1 MFENDRTRLIIAMVL
16 SFIVII
22 FYPKILE
29 FLGVETPAMKQER
42 EAAEA
47 TKTTTT
53 AQTVK
58 EDTSTPTGEQK
69 TTAKVEPAPTPP
81 LAPTMPREEE
91 RLVTI
96 DTPLYRAVISSH
108 GGGLKSF
115 RLKQYKE
122 TIEEGSKAIDIVK
135 PVDGLY
141 PLITR
146 LKVSGLPEV
155 PLFDIPTD
163 SIQIGTGDTGKLT
176 LRWQAPDG
184 TLIEKSYLFSSDN
197 YTVDVELK
205 ITNHSQESIKGTLIN
220 DISGVF
226 KAKDSYFHHGPLR
239 RIDGKTKRQ
248 DPETSIEMGKGSPE
262 WIGVEDKYFLLAM
275 LPEDNRDTFWEST
288 VPGQHAGKVSLGKAI
303 DIGPSSHMITSFTA
317 YLGPKEYDRLIAMG
331 RGLDEAIEF
340 GLFSLIARP
349 LLVVLN
355 FFERYVGN
363 YGIAIILLTV
373 VIKLLFYPLTKHSLS
388 SMRKMQE
395 IQPQMLA
402 IREKYKNDRE
412 RMNKELYEL
421 YKRYRINPVSGCLPI
436 FLQLPV
442 FVGLY
447 EVLSVAI
454 ELRHAP
460 FMLWIQDLS
469 AKDPYYITPVLMG
482 ISMFIQQKMTPTTM
496 DPTQAKIMLI
506 MPLVLTFVFM
516 SFPSGLVLYWLVN
529 NILSIAQQ
537 YQLYKETGR
546 AKA

>member
-1 MFENDRTRLIIAMVL
+1 MFETDRKRLIIAMVL
-16 SFIVII
+16 SFLVII
-22 FYPKILE
+22 FYPKLLE
-29 FLGVETPAMKQER
+29 YLGIETPATRQE
-42 EAAEA
+42 E
-47 TKTTTT
+47 TT
-53 AQTVK
+53 AEQPVAQTEKTDSKQAEPTKPAKTVK
-58 EDTSTPTGEQK
+58 AEPPVTPSLPE
-69 TTAKVEPAPTPP
+69 V
-81 LAPTMPREEE
+81 EE
-91 RLVTI
+91 RLVTV
-96 DTPLYRAVISSH
+96 DTPLYTAVLSSY

-115 RLKQYKE
+115 KLKHYKQ
-122 TIEEGSKAIDIVK
+122 TMEEGSKPVDIVN
-135 PVDGLY
+135 PVDGIY
-141 PLITR
+141 PLMTR
-146 LKVSGLPEV
+146 LKVTGLPEV
-155 PLFDIPTD
+155 PAFTI
-163 SIQIGTGDTGKLT
+163 TGKDLSIEKGQKGE
-176 LRWQAPDG
+176 LLFVWHGKDG
-184 TLIEKSYLFSSDN
+184 TVIEKRYIFSPDN
-197 YTVDVELK
+197 YTLDVEVK
-205 ITNHSQESIKGTLIN
+205 ITNGRGESIKGTVLN
-220 DISGVF
+220 EISGKFVVS
-226 KAKDSYFHHGPLR
+226 KSDSYFHHGPLR

-248 DPETSIEMGKGSPE
+248 DPETTIEMGKGSPE
-262 WIGVEDKYFLLAM
+262 WIGVEDKYFLLAII
-275 LPEDNRDTFWEST
+275 PEDNKNTFWEST
-288 VPGQHAGKVSLGKAI
+288 VPSQYAGKITFGKTLELE
-303 DIGPSSHMITSFTA
+303 PSHHAITSFTA
-317 YLGPKEYDRLIAMG
+317 YMGPKEYDRLIAMG

-373 VIKLLFYPLTKHSLS
+373 VIKLLFYPLTKHSLN

-402 IREKYKNDRE
+402 IRERYKNDRE

-421 YKRYRINPVSGCLPI
+421 YKRYKINPLSGCLPI

-506 MPLVLTFVFM
+506 MPVILTFLFM
-516 SFPSGLVLYWLVN
+516 SFPSGLVIYWLVN

-537 YQLYKETGR
+537 YQIYKDMGK

>member
-1 MFENDRTRLIIAMVL
+1 MFENDRKRLIIAMVL
-16 SFIVII
+16 SFLVII
-22 FYPKILE
+22 FYPKLLE
-29 FLGVETPAMKQER
+29 YLGIETPATKQE
-42 EAAEA
+42 ETTDEQPAAKKEE
-47 TKTTTT
+47 TKKTTTT
-53 AQTVK
+53 ARTA
-58 EDTSTPTGEQK
+58 
-69 TTAKVEPAPTPP
+69 TTEPPPAPPP
-81 LAPTMPREEE
+81 PPEVEE

-96 DTPLYRAVISSH
+96 DTPLYRAVLSSY
-108 GGGLKSF
+108 GGGIKSF
-115 RLKQYKE
+115 RLKHYRKTLE
-122 TIEEGSKAIDIVK
+122 DDSGPADIVS
-135 PVDGLY
+135 PVDGIY
-141 PLITR
+141 PLMTR
-146 LKVSGLPEV
+146 FKVSGLPEV
-155 PLFDIPTD
+155 PAFTVPVESLR
-163 SIQIGTGDTGKLT
+163 IGEGKKGELA
-176 LRWQAPDG
+176 LRWQGTDG
-184 TLIEKSYLFSSDN
+184 TVVEKRYVFSSDN
-197 YTVDVELK
+197 YTIDVELK
-205 ITNHSQESIKGTLIN
+205 VTNGRADNLRGTVLNELSGKFMVEST
-220 DISGVF
+220 
-226 KAKDSYFHHGPLR
+226 YYHHGPLR

-248 DPETSIEMGKGSPE
+248 DPETTIEMGKGSPE
-262 WIGVEDKYFLLAM
+262 WIGVEDKYFLLAII
-275 LPEDNRDTFWEST
+275 PEDNRDTFWEST
-288 VPGQHAGKVSLGKAI
+288 VVAQYSGKVSFGKTLELEPTHQTLT
-303 DIGPSSHMITSFTA
+303 GFTA

-355 FFERYVGN
+355 FFERYVKN

-373 VIKLLFYPLTKHSLS
+373 VIKLLFYPLTKHSLTA
-388 SMRKMQE
+388 MRKMQE

-436 FLQLPV
+436 LLQLPV

-447 EVLSVAI
+447 ELLSVAI

-469 AKDPYYITPVLMG
+469 AQDPYYITPVLMG

-506 MPLVLTFVFM
+506 MPVVLTFVFM

-537 YQLYKETGR
+537 YQLYKETGK